1 MPTRIGIIH
10 VIGFK
15 VGERTDSTEKLDAA
29 KKTLDER
36 IDQITGYQVQ
46 TWNSYPYH
54 EITQRHKEEP
64 GMLYL
69 MIEIPTHPNFQDAPH
84 RYRGEKP
91 FEAVLEE
98 LKREP
103 TFSIYRTHD
112 NLFYT

>member
-36 IDQITGYQVQ
+36 IDQIAGYQVQ
-46 TWNSYPYH
+46 TWNSYPH
-54 EITQRHKEEP
+54 HALGEQPSPEP
-64 GMLYL
+64 EMLYA
-69 MIEIPTHPNFQDAPH
+69 MIEIPTHPHFQEAPY

-91 FEAVLEE
+91 FEGVLEE

-103 TFSIYRTHD
+103 TFSMHRTHD
-112 NLFYT
+112 NLFYN

>member
-1 MPTRIGIIH
+1 MPTQIGIIH

-15 VGERTDSTEKLDAA
+15 VGENDEDPDNLERA
-29 KKTLDER
+29 KKTLDDR
-36 IDQITGYQVQ
+36 IDQIAGYKVQ

-54 EITQRHKEEP
+54 EITQRPKEEP

-69 MIEIPTHPNFQDAPH
+69 MIEIPTHPNFQEAPH

-91 FEAVLEE
+91 FEGVLEE

-103 TFSIYRTHD
+103 T
-112 NLFYT
+112 